1 MDGYQEA
8 LKLLPPEIVG
18 VFRAY
23 HGQAEE
29 LRLRR
34 GQAPHVYDGC
44 RELAL
49 DHVPLT
55 ELDLRRVLE
64 RATGASLHTA
74 ATALRR
80 GYICSRGLRI
90 GVCGSTIIRGGE
102 MEGFREFSSIAIRI
116 PRECRGICAD
126 AVDTLCGRQRFGCI
140 ILGAPGSGKTTAL
153 RDMIRLFSERGY
165 RVGVADERGE
175 ISGDGVERIKSGYY
189 SLGYRKKSE
198 EEIIPVLF
206 PDGVLCMESGLYYQ
220 GYLKERPYIW
230 SIAVDKN
237 TSKSRF
243 KMDYPIVHP
252 YYTETKVL
260 EMGVETFDMNGQKI
274 KIYEKERLICDCL
287 KYEDKLDAD
296 SLKKGL
302 LAFIKDEEKDIAKL
316 MMYARE
322 RRVVEKVRNRIGV
335 WL

>member
-44 RELAL
+44 SELAL

-90 GVCGSTIIRGGE
+90 GVCGSAIIRGGE

-140 ILGAPGSGKTTAL
+140 ILGAPGSGKTTAR

-175 ISGDGVERIKSGYY
+175 ISGDGEFDLGPCSDVITGLSKAESAMLLLRGMNPQIIAMDEITQSADADAIRELCCCGVELLATAHARNADELRQRRVFAELLDTGAFTYALSIRGAGSARSYE
-189 SLGYRKKSE
+189 LE
-198 EEIIPVLF
+198 
-206 PDGVLCMESGLYYQ
+206 GLY
-220 GYLKERPYIW
+220 
-230 SIAVDKN
+230 V
-237 TSKSRF
+237 
-243 KMDYPIVHP
+243 
-252 YYTETKVL
+252 
-260 EMGVETFDMNGQKI
+260 
-274 KIYEKERLICDCL
+274 
-287 KYEDKLDAD
+287 
-296 SLKKGL
+296 
-302 LAFIKDEEKDIAKL
+302 
-316 MMYARE
+316 
-322 RRVVEKVRNRIGV
+322 
-335 WL
+335 

>member
-1 MDGYQEA
+1 MMQW
-8 LKLLPPEIVG
+8 
-18 VFRAY
+18 
-23 HGQAEE
+23 H
-29 LRLRR
+29 
-34 GQAPHVYDGC
+34 
-44 RELAL
+44 
-49 DHVPLT
+49 
-55 ELDLRRVLE
+55 
-64 RATGASLHTA
+64 
-74 ATALRR
+74 
-80 GYICSRGLRI
+80 
-90 GVCGSTIIRGGE
+90 
-102 MEGFREFSSIAIRI
+102 
-116 PRECRGICAD
+116 
-126 AVDTLCGRQRFGCI
+126 
-140 ILGAPGSGKTTAL
+140 
-153 RDMIRLFSERGY
+153 
-165 RVGVADERGE
+165 
-175 ISGDGVERIKSGYY
+175 

-237 TSKSRF
+237 TSKSRY
-243 KMDYPIVHP
+243 KRDYASVNP

>member
-1 MDGYQEA
+1 M
-8 LKLLPPEIVG
+8 
-18 VFRAY
+18 
-23 HGQAEE
+23 AEE
-29 LRLRR
+29 KKERLSRQEKKEQQLEAIR
-34 GQAPHVYDGC
+34 KLIEEKGGVAKTS
-44 RELAL
+44 ELYTLGL
-49 DHVPLT
+49 DY
-55 ELDLRRVLE
+55 RVL
-64 RATGASLHTA
+64 
-74 ATALRR
+74 
-80 GYICSRGLRI
+80 
-90 GVCGSTIIRGGE
+90 
-102 MEGFREFSSIAIRI
+102 
-116 PRECRGICAD
+116 
-126 AVDTLCGRQRFGCI
+126 QRFVEE
-140 ILGAPGSGKTTAL
+140 GKL
-153 RDMIRLFSERGY
+153 
-165 RVGVADERGE
+165 
-175 ISGDGVERIKSGYY
+175 ERIKSGYY

-322 RRVVEKVRNRIGV
+322 RRVVEKVRKRIGV

>member
-1 MDGYQEA
+1 MER
-8 LKLLPPEIVG
+8 KKM
-18 VFRAY
+18 
-23 HGQAEE
+23 AEE
-29 LRLRR
+29 KKERLSRQEKKEQQLEAISKLIEEK
-34 GQAPHVYDGC
+34 GGVAKTS
-44 RELAL
+44 ELYTLGL
-49 DHVPLT
+49 DY
-55 ELDLRRVLE
+55 RVL
-64 RATGASLHTA
+64 
-74 ATALRR
+74 
-80 GYICSRGLRI
+80 
-90 GVCGSTIIRGGE
+90 
-102 MEGFREFSSIAIRI
+102 
-116 PRECRGICAD
+116 
-126 AVDTLCGRQRFGCI
+126 QRFVEEGT
-140 ILGAPGSGKTTAL
+140 L
-153 RDMIRLFSERGY
+153 
-165 RVGVADERGE
+165 
-175 ISGDGVERIKSGYY
+175 ERIKSGYY